1 MLQRFFGF
9 GPGPAAPAGTPGG
22 IPSLAVSPE
31 EALRR
36 VDLAGQ
42 AAAIRRSQAVIEFHL
57 DGTIITANDNFLS
70 AVGYSLDEVQGRHH
84 RIFVEPSYAG
94 SGSYA
99 EFWSRLGR
107 GEFFSEEFKRMG
119 KGGREVWIQA
129 TYNPIMDLDGK
140 PFKVV
145 KYATDV
151 TSRKRATREIG
162 KVIELISEG
171 DLTTRVPHG
180 LPGEL
185 GEIARALNAALDSLD
200 DSLSQVSAAADQ
212 VAGAA
217 DQISLGSQSL
227 AHGTN
232 EQAATLEEVSSS
244 LQELSSMSDRSAGSA
259 RQAKGLSDA
268 ARSET
273 DRGLESMR
281 RLSQAIDRIKASSD
295 ETAKIVKTIDEIAF
309 QTNLLALNAA
319 VEAARAGDL
328 GKGFAV
334 VAEEVRNLA
343 MRSAEAAK
351 TTARLIDESVANSN
365 GGVTLN
371 AEALANLE
379 GIQRQVIQVSQ
390 VMDEIAVGAAQQSEG
405 VEQINKAVEQMNQ
418 VTQETAA
425 NAEESSSASEEL
437 TGQAEELRQ
446 LVGAYA
452 LTGTAGNERMRAS
465 PGRAAAPVWASRTP
479 QLKSSQR
486 AAPGHR
492 PGGGRAGPLISFED
506 ESVGIGGF

>member
-1 MLQRFFGF
+1 MFVENEYRTS
-9 GPGPAAPAGTPGG
+9 A
-22 IPSLAVSPE
+22 E
-31 EALRR
+31 YKALWEKFRR
-36 VDLAGQ
+36 GEHDAGQ
-42 AAAIRRSQAVIEFHL
+42 
-57 DGTIITANDNFLS
+57 
-70 AVGYSLDEVQGRHH
+70 YK
-84 RIFVEPSYAG
+84 RIA
-94 SGSYA
+94 
-99 EFWSRLGR
+99 
-107 GEFFSEEFKRMG
+107 
-119 KGGREVWIQA
+119 KGGRAVWIQSS
-129 TYNPIMDLDGK
+129 YNPILDADGK

-151 TSRKRATREIG
+151 TARKQATREIAR
-162 KVIELISEG
+162 VIELVSRG
-171 DLTTRVPHG
+171 DLTTRVPDN
-180 LPGEL
+180 LPGEM
-185 GEIARALNAALDSLD
+185 GEIAGALNSALDSLD
-200 DSLSQVSAAADQ
+200 ESLSQVSAAADQ

-217 DQISLGSQSL
+217 DQISTGSQSL

-232 EQAATLEEVSSS
+232 EQAATLQEVSSS
-244 LQELSSMSDRSAGSA
+244 LQELSSMSNRSAGGA
-259 RQAKGLSDA
+259 RQAKELSDA

-281 RLSQAIDRIKASSD
+281 RLSQAIDRIKSSSD
-295 ETAKIVKTIDEIAF
+295 QTAKILKTIDDIAF

-351 TTARLIDESVANSN
+351 TTSQLIEESVANAN

-379 GIQRQVIQVSQ
+379 GIQRQVVQVSE
-390 VMDEIAVGAAQQSEG
+390 VMDEIAMGAAQQSEG

-425 NAEESSSASEEL
+425 SAEESSSASEEL
-437 TGQAEELRQ
+437 TGQAGELRQ

-452 LTGTAGNERMRAS
+452 LTGKEGNGRMQASPPRAGAPARASRAPWEKAPQRKVPGKRAGN
-465 PGRAAAPVWASRTP
+465 GR
-479 QLKSSQR
+479 
-486 AAPGHR
+486 G
-492 PGGGRAGPLISFED
+492 GPLIPMED
-506 ESVGIGGF
+506 DAAVFGGF